1 MKVFLAMKA
10 LILSAGLG
18 TRLRPLTNNKPKVM
32 ITVGGKPILWYHIQ
46 LLKKYGIKDIWIN
59 LHYFPEVIKK
69 YFGNGS
75 KFGIKISYSFEKEL
89 LGTSGALKN
98 PGSGIE
104 KALRDG
110 TFIVAYGDIL
120 PNFNYKRL
128 LDFHRKRRSV
138 WTEGTHP
145 SAEPWTKGVIETNK
159 DGRITKFVEKGPKK
173 ELTSNQVRAGI
184 IILEPKVLDYIP
196 NGFSDFGLDV
206 APKALK
212 LGLPMYAID
221 TKSYSK
227 DIGTLKRLKKARADF
242 KAGKLSI

>member
-1 MKVFLAMKA
+1 MKA

-18 TRLRPLTNNKPKVM
+18 TRLKPLTNKKPKVM
-32 ITVGGKPILWYHIQ
+32 ITVGGKPILWYHIR

-59 LHYFPEVIKK
+59 LHYFPDVITK
-69 YFGNGS
+69 YFGDGS
-75 KFGIKISYSFEKEL
+75 KFGVRISYSFEKEL

-98 PGSGIE
+98 SDSEIE
-104 KALRDG
+104 RAFRNGK

-120 PNFNYKRL
+120 PNFNYRRL
-128 LDFHRKRRSV
+128 LNFHRKRKSM

-145 SAEPWTKGVIETNK
+145 SAEPWTKGVIETDSK
-159 DGRITKFVEKGPKK
+159 GRITKFVEKGPKK

-184 IILEPKVLDYIP
+184 MVLEPKVLDHIP
-196 NGFSDFGLDV
+196 NGFSDFGLDI
-206 APKALK
+206 APKVLK

-227 DIGTLKRLKKARADF
+227 DIGTLERLKKARADF